1 MNILV
6 IEDEK
11 RLARLLTLE
20 LMHEGYEAEAI
31 YDGESGLDMAI
42 NGNWDLILLDV
53 MLPGLSGLEVLRR
66 YRRLN
71 STTPIIMLTARNEVP
86 DRVSGLDLG
95 ANDYLSKPFETE
107 ELLARIRVQL
117 RSQPTSEEQKENAVL
132 EFEGLRLD
140 PRTREVYREDTH
152 IELTRREFDLLQYLL
167 ANQGQVLE
175 REQLIQTVWG
185 YDYYGD
191 TNVVDVYIRY
201 LRKKIDADHSPLIH
215 TVRGIGYVLK
225 KASV

>member
-42 NGNWDLILLDV
+42 NGKWDLILLDV

>member
-31 YDGESGLDMAI
+31 YDGESGWTWRMV
-42 NGNWDLILLDV
+42 NGDLILLDV